1 MRPKTFQWMKKCI
14 YIIDDKAV
22 ALKSENRRT
31 MEANKY
37 SKTDNEY
44 AIACACIALL
54 AYNNTK
60 KAF

>member
-1 MRPKTFQWMKKCI
+1 MKKCI

-22 ALKSENRRT
+22 ALKSENWRT

-44 AIACACIALL
+44 AIACACIAL
-54 AYNNTK
+54 
-60 KAF
+60 